1 MKIARLFIVIILIL
15 CLTSSLM
22 AESYWSLALN
32 DDSEDDSGD
41 SEVWSWYDPQEAYQE
56 FEDDLMLGYFVA
68 IVPGFFVHGA
78 GNMYA
83 GNGKRGLTLLGLELL
98 SLVGLFF
105 YAMAEFGSSMSNSDV
120 KTEGKVIGGVSFA
133 LFFGTWFWDII
144 TVGGAIRD
152 RHPDVVGLK
161 IESKSNENLAREF
174 GENIYVTMSFR
185 F

>member
-1 MKIARLFIVIILIL
+1 MKFARLIIIPVLIL

-22 AESYWSLALN
+22 AESYWNLALN
-32 DDSEDDSGD
+32 DDSGEDSDDS
-41 SEVWSWYDPQEAYQE
+41 EIWSWYDPEEEYKE
-56 FEDDLMLGYFVA
+56 YEDDLMLGYFVA

-83 GNGKRGLTLLGLELL
+83 GNGKRGLTLLGLEIV

-133 LFFGTWFWDII
+133 LFFGTWFWDVI
-144 TVGGAIRD
+144 TVGQAVRD
-152 RHPDVVGLK
+152 RHPDVVGMK
-161 IESKSNENLAREF
+161 VESKSSANLARDF
-174 GENIYVTMSFR
+174 GDNIYVTMSVR

>member
-1 MKIARLFIVIILIL
+1 MKIARLIIITVLIM
-15 CLTSSLM
+15 CLTSTLM
-22 AESYWSLALN
+22 AESYWHLALN
-32 DDSEDDSGD
+32 DDSEDDADD
-41 SEVWSWYDPQEAYQE
+41 SEIWSWYDPEEAYQE
-56 FEDDLMLGYFVA
+56 FEDDLVLGYFVA

-105 YAMAEFGSSMSNSDV
+105 YGMAGSSMLSSDV
-120 KTEGKVIGGVSFA
+120 KTEIRIVGGVSFA

-144 TVGGAIRD
+144 TVGEAVRD
-152 RHPDVVGLK
+152 RHPDVVGLN
-161 IESKSNENLAREF
+161 IESKSNENLDREF
-174 GENIYVTMSFR
+174 GENIYVKMSIR